1 MTGCWINIVFL
12 FFKWNNVFLCGF
24 FILFYFINS
33 FVTLQEHES
42 RPSRPRKSPHKK
54 YSIPQRPR
62 KISDSTITEEDIDKT
77 YTGLDREIAE
87 EFISVAMEPKR
98 HWRETLTG
106 CTGRKM
112 NDQKSCL
119 WGITNMLRT
128 SWKRKL
134 MIS

>member
-1 MTGCWINIVFL
+1 MESYYPQWPRMSIYPQQQQYSRV
-12 FFKWNNVFLCGF
+12 
-24 FILFYFINS
+24 
-33 FVTLQEHES
+33 QEHES

-98 HWRETLTG
+98 H
-106 CTGRKM
+106 
-112 NDQKSCL
+112 
-119 WGITNMLRT
+119 
-128 SWKRKL
+128 
-134 MIS
+134 